1 MPAKGATN
9 MKRSET
15 ARAAKTEELK
25 VEFRGAAC
33 RITINRPDTRNS
45 LNQYVADG
53 IREAIAAAAKRP
65 GCRAIILT
73 GAGDK
78 VFCSG
83 ADLAKNARGSAFAV
97 KSSKRHY
104 MAALLQAMHESPL
117 PLIARVN
124 GHALAGGLGLVCS
137 CDLIVCVEGAQL
149 GLPEAK
155 VGIAPVMILPPLL
168 RAIPRALLREMIL
181 TGEPIT
187 AKDALAHGIV
197 NYATPANQL
206 DQRVDWLLERI
217 AAASPTGL
225 RFGKQALATMDRLSV
240 KDSLAYAQR
249 VLPMMASTP
258 DADEGRR
265 AFQEKR
271 IPAWS
276 SAFKTTR

>member
-1 MPAKGATN
+1 
-9 MKRSET
+9 MKRRET
-15 ARAAKTEELK
+15 TRAAKTEELK

-53 IREAIAAAAKRP
+53 IRAAIAAASKRP

-83 ADLAKNARGSAFAV
+83 ADLAKNAKGSAFAA
-97 KSSKRHY
+97 KSTKRHY

-124 GHALAGGLGLVCS
+124 GHALAGGLGLVCA
-137 CDLIVCVEGAQL
+137 CDLIVCVEGAKL

-181 TGEPIT
+181 TGDPIT
-187 AKDALAHGIV
+187 ANEALARGVI
-197 NYATPANQL
+197 NYVTTPGEL
-206 DQRVDWLLERI
+206 DEKIDWLLQRI
-217 AAASPTGL
+217 EATSPTGL
-225 RFGKQALATMDRLSV
+225 RFGKQALAAMDRLSV
-240 KDSLAYAQR
+240 KDSLVYAQGVVPR
-249 VLPMMASTP
+249 MARTP
-258 DADEGRR
+258 DAEEGRR

-271 IPAWS
+271 KPAWS